1 MAGEENPLDVEP
13 PRTPIKGP
21 PHQPM
26 LSGTQSPPGSASSVD
41 VISSPPSP
49 EDNPFSPAQS
59 TATDITDDYG
69 WQTPTKGQALSTAT
83 DKDCL
88 ESSQSEEEDDS
99 AGDDAG
105 DDGGDDD
112 RAGQIATAFNAP
124 SPTKPLERSKKA
136 KSLRPRISIS
146 SLRSE
151 DATKSVLSKRKESST
166 SPVDTR
172 AWVLE
177 QGKFSEGL
185 TWPSILIGQKTPKRS
200 RHILLE
206 YWTSEQ
212 ASNIN
217 TDFSAEGTWLLRP
230 GAASE
235 VDGARKFHLDS
246 VVSGTQDQSADQPS
260 SSNSIVPTITFSPPE
275 DDRIDSARIKDDE
288 DDPCSKG
295 RSSEDGTVNAVL
307 TVLSIH
313 KAPPSSEAGNSTLK
327 SLCSIIPLDIR
338 ERLREDDQRC
348 PAQTVKGVRCK
359 VRHRANVP
367 IIMQYLDSLT
377 TIKPSEVLQCLKNLS
392 KVALCPLAHQRVAR
406 RELDAWKT
414 DINKLCDIQQD
425 QEHVASHTNHRLL
438 ALANWINTLSGRE
451 SFSERVEAA
460 SPPTSQESI
469 PSNIP
474 QVFTLIQKFAPYVP
488 KACAGLSVSEAL
500 EKLLLKPLM
509 KSEIERVGSVYV
521 YWQPGNFGHLKIGF
535 SNDISKRVKEWSAK
549 CRKPMEVY
557 FPKRGSDEEHLQV
570 SHVCRVEKLV
580 HTELKN
586 YRRIEEK
593 CPGCGGNHI
602 EWFEVSRQ
610 LAIAVVR
617 KWTAWMQTSPYE
629 ERSCGGKT
637 EWCIYAM
644 HRRVI
649 FAVGDDEL
657 EDGVD
662 RLAIVIERQI
672 SYFAD
677 LPGLDGFFKYLGDN
691 PCVRIFEVTK
701 PAQAF
706 YIVERCGR
714 KC

>member
-1 MAGEENPLDVEP
+1 MAGEEDPLDVEP

-26 LSGTQSPPGSASSVD
+26 LSGTQSPPGSASSFD

-99 AGDDAG
+99 AGDDA
-105 DDGGDDD
+105 GDDD

-367 IIMQYLDSLT
+367 IIVQYLDSLT

-414 DINKLCDIQQD
+414 DIDKLCDIQQD
-425 QEHVASHTNHRLL
+425 QEHVASHTNYRLF
-438 ALANWINTLSGRE
+438 ALANWINTLSGGE

-469 PSNIP
+469 PSNIL

-535 SNDISKRVKEWSAK
+535 SNDISKRVKEWSTK

-691 PCVRIFEVTK
+691 PCVRIFEVTRDGLNK
-701 PAQAF
+701 ENPRRPF
-706 YIVERCGR
+706 TL
-714 KC
+714 

>member
-1 MAGEENPLDVEP
+1 M
-13 PRTPIKGP
+13 
-21 PHQPM
+21 
-26 LSGTQSPPGSASSVD
+26 
-41 VISSPPSP
+41 
-49 EDNPFSPAQS
+49 
-59 TATDITDDYG
+59 
-69 WQTPTKGQALSTAT
+69 
-83 DKDCL
+83 
-88 ESSQSEEEDDS
+88 
-99 AGDDAG
+99 
-105 DDGGDDD
+105 
-112 RAGQIATAFNAP
+112 
-124 SPTKPLERSKKA
+124 
-136 KSLRPRISIS
+136 
-146 SLRSE
+146 
-151 DATKSVLSKRKESST
+151 
-166 SPVDTR
+166 
-172 AWVLE
+172 
-177 QGKFSEGL
+177 
-185 TWPSILIGQKTPKRS
+185 
-200 RHILLE
+200 
-206 YWTSEQ
+206 
-212 ASNIN
+212 
-217 TDFSAEGTWLLRP
+217 
-230 GAASE
+230 
-235 VDGARKFHLDS
+235 DS

-275 DDRIDSARIKDDE
+275 DDRIDSARIKDD

-367 IIMQYLDSLT
+367 IIVQYLDSLT

-414 DINKLCDIQQD
+414 DIDKLCDIQQD
-425 QEHVASHTNHRLL
+425 QEHVASHTSYRLF
-438 ALANWINTLSGRE
+438 ALANWINTLSGGE

-469 PSNIP
+469 PSNIL

-535 SNDISKRVKEWSAK
+535 SNDISKRVKEWSTK

-637 EWCIYAM
+637 EWVLKEEQ
-644 HRRVI
+644 RRKLK
-649 FAVGDDEL
+649 EL
-657 EDGVD
+657 SQPLQE
-662 RLAIVIERQI
+662 IVISHQGMEKR
-672 SYFAD
+672 
-677 LPGLDGFFKYLGDN
+677 
-691 PCVRIFEVTK
+691 
-701 PAQAF
+701 
-706 YIVERCGR
+706 GR
-714 KC
+714 KASLHAPHLSVSHTGRARSPHKRSKSM

>member
-41 VISSPPSP
+41 VISFPPSP

-99 AGDDAG
+99 AGDDA
-105 DDGGDDD
+105 GDDD

>member
-99 AGDDAG
+99 AGDDA
-105 DDGGDDD
+105 GDDD

-425 QEHVASHTNHRLL
+425 QEHVASHTNHRLF

-649 FAVGDDEL
+649 FAVGDNEL

>member
-99 AGDDAG
+99 AGDDA
-105 DDGGDDD
+105 GDDD

>member
-1 MAGEENPLDVEP
+1 
-13 PRTPIKGP
+13 
-21 PHQPM
+21 
-26 LSGTQSPPGSASSVD
+26 
-41 VISSPPSP
+41 
-49 EDNPFSPAQS
+49 
-59 TATDITDDYG
+59 
-69 WQTPTKGQALSTAT
+69 
-83 DKDCL
+83 
-88 ESSQSEEEDDS
+88 
-99 AGDDAG
+99 
-105 DDGGDDD
+105 
-112 RAGQIATAFNAP
+112 
-124 SPTKPLERSKKA
+124 
-136 KSLRPRISIS
+136 
-146 SLRSE
+146 
-151 DATKSVLSKRKESST
+151 
-166 SPVDTR
+166 
-172 AWVLE
+172 
-177 QGKFSEGL
+177 
-185 TWPSILIGQKTPKRS
+185 
-200 RHILLE
+200 
-206 YWTSEQ
+206 
-212 ASNIN
+212 
-217 TDFSAEGTWLLRP
+217 
-230 GAASE
+230 
-235 VDGARKFHLDS
+235 
-246 VVSGTQDQSADQPS
+246 
-260 SSNSIVPTITFSPPE
+260 
-275 DDRIDSARIKDDE
+275 
-288 DDPCSKG
+288 
-295 RSSEDGTVNAVL
+295 
-307 TVLSIH
+307 
-313 KAPPSSEAGNSTLK
+313 
-327 SLCSIIPLDIR
+327 
-338 ERLREDDQRC
+338 
-348 PAQTVKGVRCK
+348 
-359 VRHRANVP
+359 
-367 IIMQYLDSLT
+367 
-377 TIKPSEVLQCLKNLS
+377 
-392 KVALCPLAHQRVAR
+392 
-406 RELDAWKT
+406 
-414 DINKLCDIQQD
+414 
-425 QEHVASHTNHRLL
+425 
-438 ALANWINTLSGRE
+438 E

-637 EWCIYAM
+637 EWVLKEEQRRKLKELSQPLQEICIYAM

>member
-99 AGDDAG
+99 AGDD
-105 DDGGDDD
+105 GGDDD

-166 SPVDTR
+166 SPVDTC

-425 QEHVASHTNHRLL
+425 QEHVASHTNHRLF

-521 YWQPGNFGHLKIGF
+521 CWQPGNFGHLKIGF

>member
-99 AGDDAG
+99 AGDD
-105 DDGGDDD
+105 GGDDD

-166 SPVDTR
+166 SPVDTC

-425 QEHVASHTNHRLL
+425 QEHVASHTNHRLF

>member
-1 MAGEENPLDVEP
+1 ME
-13 PRTPIKGP
+13 R
-21 PHQPM
+21 
-26 LSGTQSPPGSASSVD
+26 GS
-41 VISSPPSP
+41 
-49 EDNPFSPAQS
+49 
-59 TATDITDDYG
+59 
-69 WQTPTKGQALSTAT
+69 
-83 DKDCL
+83 
-88 ESSQSEEEDDS
+88 
-99 AGDDAG
+99 
-105 DDGGDDD
+105 
-112 RAGQIATAFNAP
+112 
-124 SPTKPLERSKKA
+124 
-136 KSLRPRISIS
+136 SI
-146 SLRSE
+146 
-151 DATKSVLSKRKESST
+151 
-166 SPVDTR
+166 
-172 AWVLE
+172 W
-177 QGKFSEGL
+177 
-185 TWPSILIGQKTPKRS
+185 I
-200 RHILLE
+200 H
-206 YWTSEQ
+206 
-212 ASNIN
+212 
-217 TDFSAEGTWLLRP
+217 
-230 GAASE
+230 
-235 VDGARKFHLDS
+235 
-246 VVSGTQDQSADQPS
+246 
-260 SSNSIVPTITFSPPE
+260 
-275 DDRIDSARIKDDE
+275 
-288 DDPCSKG
+288 KG

-367 IIMQYLDSLT
+367 IIVQYLDSLT

-414 DINKLCDIQQD
+414 DIDKLCDIQQD
-425 QEHVASHTNHRLL
+425 QEHVASHTSYRLF
-438 ALANWINTLSGRE
+438 ALANWINTLSGGE

-469 PSNIP
+469 PSNIL

-535 SNDISKRVKEWSAK
+535 SNDISKRVKEWSTK

-637 EWCIYAM
+637 EWVLKEEQRRKLKELSQPLQEIAPSPVGYGLLFPINTESPLEFHGSAHSSSQCIYAM

-691 PCVRIFEVTK
+691 PCVRIFEVTRDGLNK
-701 PAQAF
+701 ENPRRPF
-706 YIVERCGR
+706 TL
-714 KC
+714 

>member
-99 AGDDAG
+99 AGDDA
-105 DDGGDDD
+105 GDDD

-649 FAVGDDEL
+649 FAVGDNEL